1 MRASNSGIQ
10 AFKQC
15 RRMYQ
20 LKYLHGLEPVQ
31 TADAL
36 KRGSQYHELIEGI
49 LTGKS
54 IAEDCD
60 DPKIKAMATAFQM
73 YILPQLGEVDGVE
86 EWFEYDTPSGHKVVG
101 RIDAKKGLEL
111 IEHKT
116 TSGLIDGSY
125 FQKLA
130 FDEQI
135 PTYMLAFNTNW
146 IKYTVCSTPSIR
158 QKKNESDDEFFCR
171 CVEWFSE
178 DTNQKIAMVE
188 LHRTND
194 ELEEFMHE
202 QDAILTEMEQCDL
215 FYRNPANCSK
225 WGRMCDYA
233 SVCMNFNPE
242 EEYIQFKKREDV
254 YEQVGKAKV
263 RETGCE

>member
-1 MRASNSGIQ
+1 MKASNSGIQ
-10 AFKQC
+10 TFKQC

-36 KRGSQYHELIEGI
+36 VRGSKYHKIVEGI
-49 LTGKS
+49 LNGNS
-54 IAEDCD
+54 NDAFAECD
-60 DPKIKAMATAFQM
+60 DPKIKAMGMAFKK
-73 YILPQLGEVDGVE
+73 YILPQIENVDGVE
-86 EWFEYDTPSGHKVVG
+86 EWFEYNTPSGHKVVG

-116 TSGLIDGSY
+116 ISGLIDGAY
-125 FQKLA
+125 FQKLE

-158 QKKNESDDEFFCR
+158 QKKSESDEEFFWR
-171 CVEWFSE
+171 CVEWFDE
-178 DTNQKIAMVE
+178 DTEHKIAMVE
-188 LHRTND
+188 LNRTND
-194 ELEEFMHE
+194 ELEEFQHE
-202 QDAILTEMEQCDL
+202 QDDILNEMNSCKL
-215 FYRNPANCSK
+215 FYRNPSNCCK

-233 SVCMNFNPE
+233 SVCMNFDPDK
-242 EEYIQFKKREDV
+242 EYIQFKRREDI
-254 YEQVGKAKV
+254 YESSGEAEV
-263 RETGCE
+263 